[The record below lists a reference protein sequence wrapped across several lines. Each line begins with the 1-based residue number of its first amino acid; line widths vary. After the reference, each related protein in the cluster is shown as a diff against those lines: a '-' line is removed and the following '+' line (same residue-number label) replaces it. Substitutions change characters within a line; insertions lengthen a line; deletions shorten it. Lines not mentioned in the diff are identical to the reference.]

1 MIHYNQGRRNQYPN
15 FPSQGRYP
23 SYYPTQGRRM
33 RAGVRQ
39 QQTGMYVPNQ
49 TSGSRTAFIKKAFT
63 SDDGQFD
70 MSRTAQTVDQVIK
83 TVQQVS
89 PYVRKVGSYF
99 LK

>member
-1 MIHYNQGRRNQYPN
+1 MIHYNQGRRNQYPT
-15 FPSQGRYP
+15 FPTQGRYP

-39 QQTGMYVPNQ
+39 QQTGMYSQNQ
-49 TSGSRTAFIKKAFT
+49 TVSRAGFIKKAFT

-70 MSRTAQTVDQVIK
+70 VSRTAQTVDQVIK

-99 LK
+99 LR

>member
-1 MIHYNQGRRNQYPN
+1 MLHNNQSRRHPYPN
-15 FPSQGRYP
+15 FPTQGRHP
-23 SYYPTQGRRM
+23 SYYPNQGRRM

-39 QQTGMYVPNQ
+39 QTTGMYSPNQ
-49 TSGSRTAFIKKAFT
+49 TVSRTGFIKKAFT

-70 MSRTAQTVDQVIK
+70 VSRTAQTVDQVIK

-99 LK
+99 LR